1 MAHPRLLIRHL
12 PGLQPYLPV
21 WQAMQAY
28 TEQRDAQSADEIWLL
43 QHQPVYT
50 QGRNG
55 KPEHILNPG
64 TIPVVQIDRGG
75 QVTYHGPGQL
85 VAYLLIDL
93 KRLKLGVR
101 EMVNAM
107 ERAVIAVLAEYGIQA
122 EARADAPGVYVA
134 GSKIAALGLRV
145 RQGRCYH
152 GLSFNLDMDLR
163 PFAQINP
170 CGYEGLA
177 VCQLADYTTDWQWQQ
192 VEAQLIAHLSAQLG
206 NLPYTEIVGHSTVP
220 EHNGNE

>member
-1 MAHPRLLIRHL
+1 MATPQLRIRHL
-12 PGLQPYLPV
+12 PGLQPYEPV
-21 WQAMQAY
+21 WQAMQEY

-43 QHQPVYT
+43 QHEPVYT
-50 QGRNG
+50 LGRNG

-64 TIPVVQIDRGG
+64 AIPVVQIDRGG

-101 EMVNAM
+101 EMVTAM
-107 ERAVIAVLAEYGIQA
+107 ENAIIGVLAEYGVQA
-122 EARADAPGVYVA
+122 VARSDAPGVYVD

-152 GLSFNLDMDLR
+152 GLSFNLDMNLQ
-163 PFAQINP
+163 PFTQINP
-170 CGYEGLA
+170 CGYAGMT
-177 VCQLADYTTDWQWQQ
+177 VSQLADYCDSWQWKQ
-192 VEAQLIAHLSAQLG
+192 VEQQLISQLASQLG
-206 NLPYTEIVGHSTVP
+206 ELPYTEIEGFSAAP
-220 EHNGNE
+220 ELNGNE

>member
-1 MAHPRLLIRHL
+1 
-12 PGLQPYLPV
+12 
-21 WQAMQAY
+21 MQEY
-28 TEQRDAQSADEIWLL
+28 TEQRDANSADEIWLL

-50 QGRNG
+50 LGRNG

-101 EMVNAM
+101 EMVSAM
-107 ERAVIAVLAEYGIQA
+107 ENAIIGVLAEYGIQA
-122 EARADAPGVYVA
+122 LARADAPGVYV
-134 GSKIAALGLRV
+134 GESKIAALGLRV

-152 GLSFNLDMDLR
+152 GLSFNLDMDLQ
-163 PFAQINP
+163 PFKQINP
-170 CGYEGLA
+170 CGYEGMA
-177 VCQLADYTTDWQWQQ
+177 VSQLADYSDSWQWQQ
-192 VEAQLIAHLSAQLG
+192 VEARLIAHLSSQLG
-206 NLPYTEIVGHSTVP
+206 GLPYTETEGLSGAP
-220 EHNGNE
+220 EQNGNE

>member
-1 MAHPRLLIRHL
+1 MNAPRLLIRHL
-12 PGLQPYLPV
+12 PGLQPYEPV

-28 TEQRDAQSADEIWLL
+28 TEQRDAHSADQIWLL
-43 QHQPVYT
+43 QHEPVYT
-50 QGRNG
+50 LGRNG
-55 KPEHILNPG
+55 KPEHVLNRG

-101 EMVNAM
+101 QMVSAM
-107 ERAVIAVLAEYGIQA
+107 ENAIICVLAEYGIQA
-122 EARADAPGVYVA
+122 VARADAPGVYVD

-152 GLSFNLDMDLR
+152 GLSFNLDMDLH
-163 PFAQINP
+163 PFKQINP
-170 CGYEGLA
+170 CGYAGMA
-177 VCQLADYTTDWQWQQ
+177 VSQLADFSADWQWQR
-192 VEAQLIAHLSAQLG
+192 VEAQLINHLTSQLG
-206 NLPYTEIVGHSTVP
+206 GLPYTEIEGLSSAP
-220 EHNGNE
+220 ELNGNE